1 MIYSYPTLTSDDA
14 KVVSLIHDIRNELRY
29 HVNSSPVRWTGFLR
43 RNTFAKALQGS
54 NSIEGIN
61 ANLAEAVAII
71 DDEKPETLEEETVRA
86 LNGYR
91 SAMTYILRLH
101 DDPHMELN
109 SQLIRSLH
117 YMMLS
122 YDMTLLPGQWR
133 PGPIYVVHEA
143 TKEKVYEGPEP
154 SLVPGLIQELVDQVA
169 EMREKHDAI
178 VVAAMA
184 HLNLAMIHPF
194 RDGNGRMAR
203 ALHTLMLTR
212 DGVVSPEFC
221 SIEEWLGRNTD
232 AYYAILAKTGK
243 GQWHPENDALEWVR
257 FCLIAHYQQAATIRK
272 RSSLVGRVWNE
283 IESITRPL
291 GLNERMQTPLMD
303 AAWGYIVK
311 NFRYRTENKISEVVA
326 SRDLRHM
333 CELELL
339 EPVGEK
345 RGRYYIAGK
354 RIKGLKAK
362 HSDNSRIPNPYDL
375 VSSPVVKNELLGQ
388 LSLGLEP

>member
-1 MIYSYPTLTSDDA
+1 MIYAYPELTEDDA
-14 KVVSLIHDIRNELRY
+14 MVVALIHDIRNELRY

-43 RNTFAKALQGS
+43 RNTFARALQGS

-61 ANLAEAVAII
+61 ANLAEAVAIL
-71 DDEKPETLEEETVRA
+71 DDERPETLEEETVRA

-122 YDMTLLPGQWR
+122 YDMTLMPGQWR
-133 PGPIYVVHEA
+133 PGPIFVVREA
-143 TKEKVYEGPEP
+143 TKETVYEGPDAN
-154 SLVPGLIQELVDQVA
+154 LVPRLIQELVDQVA
-169 EMREKHDAI
+169 KMRKRHDATI
-178 VVAAMA
+178 VAAMA

-232 AYYAILAKTGK
+232 AYYAILAKTGQGK
-243 GQWHPENDALEWVR
+243 WHPENDALEWVR

-272 RSSLVGRVWNE
+272 RSIQVGKVWNE
-283 IESITRPL
+283 IEAITKDL

-303 AAWGYIVK
+303 AAFGYIVK
-311 NFRYRTENKISEVVA
+311 NLRYRTEFGISEVVA
-326 SRDLRHM
+326 SRDLRQL
-333 CELELL
+333 CDVGLL

-345 RGRYYIAGK
+345 RGRYYVA
-354 RIKGLKAK
+354 REPIKGLRAK
-362 HSDNSRIPNPYDL
+362 HADQSKISNPYEL
-375 VSSPVVKNELLGQ
+375 VAALSSPMKGQ
-388 LSLGLEP
+388 LSLGLDQ